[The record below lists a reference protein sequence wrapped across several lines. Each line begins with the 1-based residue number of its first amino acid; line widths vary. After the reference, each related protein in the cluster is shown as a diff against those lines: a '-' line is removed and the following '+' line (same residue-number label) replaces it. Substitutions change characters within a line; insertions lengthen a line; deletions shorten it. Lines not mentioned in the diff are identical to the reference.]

1 MKALELVLVLL
12 AATAAISVLAE
23 RLVVPAPVLLL
34 LGGTVLAFVP
44 QLPRPTLSPE
54 VVFLVAATAAISV
67 LAERL
72 VVPAPVLLLLG
83 GTVLAFVPQLPR
95 PVLSP
100 EVVFLVFIP
109 PLLYWSAFNT
119 SWRDFRRHLRSIS
132 LLSVGLVLVTM
143 AAVAAVA
150 HALVPGLPWPS
161 AFVLGAIVSPP
172 DAVAVAAVTRRL
184 GIDRGILTVLEGEGL
199 VNDATALIAYRMS
212 VAAVVAGGFSL
223 RTATV
228 EFAWAAVAGVGVG
241 VGVGMLI
248 VALRRR
254 LRVSSVASN
263 TISILTPF
271 AAYIPAEHFGASG
284 VLAVAAVGLYLGRQ
298 GPRVISPQT
307 RTQAVAMW
315 EMLTFLLEGLVFILV
330 GLELPVAV
338 AALREYAMGT
348 LAVAV
353 VAVSVAAVLVRML
366 WVIPGTYLVVG
377 TMRWFGR
384 PEPTPPL
391 RNVVFIGWAGLRGAD
406 SLVIALSL
414 PLTVASGAPFPGRDL
429 ILFLTFAIIF
439 VTLVAQGLSLK
450 AVIRVL
456 GLKPDPESAR
466 EMSAA
471 RARLAVV
478 GLETLDA
485 LAVEQP
491 GAEDAKKALRLKY
504 EHVAHRYQARLHNK
518 RIARDEE
525 RIESYRT
532 MRLKMLA
539 AERDALIVMRDRNE
553 IADDVLREIQHDL
566 DLEQVLLEQPGPSD
580 GGFDTAPEILRETRE

>member
-1 MKALELVLVLL
+1 VKALELVLVLL

-23 RLVVPAPVLLL
+23 RLLVPAPVLLL

-54 VVFLVAATAAISV
+54 VI
-67 LAERL
+67 
-72 VVPAPVLLLLG
+72 
-83 GTVLAFVPQLPR
+83 
-95 PVLSP
+95 
-100 EVVFLVFIP
+100 FLVFIP

-212 VAAVVAGGFSL
+212 VAAVVAGAFSL
-223 RTATV
+223 RMATV

-241 VGVGMLI
+241 VGVGMLV

-284 VLAVAAVGLYLGRQ
+284 VLAVAAIGLYLGRQ

-348 LAVAV
+348 LAVAAL
-353 VAVSVAAVLVRML
+353 AVSVAAVLVRMV
-366 WVIPGTYLVVG
+366 WVIPGTYLVRG
-377 TMRWFGR
+377 GMRMLGR
-384 PEPTPPL
+384 PERMPPL
-391 RNVVFIGWAGLRGAD
+391 RSVVFIGWAGLRGAD

-429 ILFLTFAIIF
+429 ILFLTFAVIF
-439 VTLVAQGLSLK
+439 VTLVVQGLSLK
-450 AVIRVL
+450 AVIRAL

-478 GLETLDA
+478 GLEALDA
-485 LAVEQP
+485 CAAEQP

-504 EHVAHRYQARLHNK
+504 EHVAHRYQARLVNK
-518 RIARDEE
+518 RITRDEE
-525 RIESYRT
+525 RIEAYRT
-532 MRLKMLA
+532 MRLKMLG
-539 AERDALIVMRDRNE
+539 AERDALIVMRDKNE
-553 IADDVLREIQHDL
+553 IADDVLREIQYDL

-580 GGFDTAPEILRETRE
+580 GGFESAPEILRETRE

>member
-23 RLVVPAPVLLL
+23 RLVVPAPVLLV
-34 LGGTVLAFVP
+34 LGGTILAFVP
-44 QLPRPTLSPE
+44 QLPRPALSPE
-54 VVFLVAATAAISV
+54 VVFLI
-67 LAERL
+67 
-72 VVPAPVLLLLG
+72 
-83 GTVLAFVPQLPR
+83 
-95 PVLSP
+95 
-100 EVVFLVFIP
+100 FIP
-109 PLLYWSAFNT
+109 PLLYWSAINT

-161 AFVLGAIVSPP
+161 AFVLGAIASPP

-199 VNDATALIAYRMS
+199 VNDATALVAYRMS
-212 VAAVVAGGFSL
+212 VAAVVAGAFSL

-228 EFAWAAVAGVGVG
+228 EFAWAALAGVGVG
-241 VGVGMLI
+241 IGVGMAI

-254 LRVSSVASN
+254 LGSSSVASN
-263 TISILTPF
+263 TVSLLTPF
-271 AAYIPAEHFGASG
+271 AAYIPAEHLGASG
-284 VLAVAAVGLYLGRQ
+284 VLAVAAVGVYLGRQ
-298 GPRVISPQT
+298 WPRVLSPQT

-338 AALREYAMGT
+338 TALHEYGIGT
-348 LAVAV
+348 LGAAV
-353 VAVSVAAVLVRML
+353 VAVSVAAVLVRMV
-366 WVIPGTYLVVG
+366 WVIPGTYLIAG
-377 TMRWFGR
+377 AMRLLGR
-384 PEPTPPL
+384 PEPTPPWQ
-391 RNVVFIGWAGLRGAD
+391 NVVFIGWAGLRGAD

-414 PLTVASGAPFPGRDL
+414 PLTVATGAPFPGRDL

-450 AVIRVL
+450 AVIRAL
-456 GLKPDPESAR
+456 GLKSDPESAR

-478 GLETLDA
+478 GLEALDA
-485 LAVEQP
+485 FPAGEP

-532 MRLKMLA
+532 MRLKMLG
-539 AERDALIVMRDRNE
+539 AERDALIVMRDKNE

-566 DLEQVLLEQPGPSD
+566 DLEQVLLEQPEPSD

>member
-23 RLVVPAPVLLL
+23 RLVVPAPVLLV

-44 QLPRPTLSPE
+44 ELPRPT
-54 VVFLVAATAAISV
+54 
-67 LAERL
+67 
-72 VVPAPVLLLLG
+72 
-83 GTVLAFVPQLPR
+83 
-95 PVLSP
+95 LSP

-143 AAVAAVA
+143 TAVAAVA

-184 GIDRGILTVLEGEGL
+184 GIDRGIMTVLEGEGL
-199 VNDATALIAYRMS
+199 VNDATALVAYRMS
-212 VAAVVAGGFSL
+212 VAAVVAGAFSL
-223 RTATV
+223 RTAMV
-228 EFAWAAVAGVGVG
+228 EFAWAAVAGVGIG

-248 VALRRR
+248 AALRRR

-263 TISILTPF
+263 TVSILTPF
-271 AAYIPAEHFGASG
+271 ATYIPAEHFGASG

-298 GPRVISPQT
+298 GPRVLSPQT
-307 RTQAVAMW
+307 RTQAIAMW
-315 EMLTFLLEGLVFILV
+315 EMLAFLLEGLVFILV
-330 GLELPVAV
+330 GLELPMAV
-338 AALREYAMGT
+338 AALHEYGIGTLAAAT
-348 LAVAV
+348 LAVA
-353 VAVSVAAVLVRML
+353 VAAVLVRMV
-366 WVIPGTYLVVG
+366 WVIPGTYLLGG
-377 TMRWFGR
+377 TMRLLGR
-384 PEPTPPL
+384 PEPVPPW

-406 SLVIALSL
+406 SLVVALSL
-414 PLTVASGAPFPGRDL
+414 PLTIATGAPFPGRDL

-450 AVIRVL
+450 AVIRAL

-485 LAVEQP
+485 LAAEQP

-504 EHVAHRYQARLHNK
+504 EHVAHRFQARLHNK

-525 RIESYRT
+525 RIEAYRT
-532 MRLKMLA
+532 MRLKMLG
-539 AERDALIVMRDRNE
+539 AERNALIVMRDSDE
-553 IADDVLREIQHDL
+553 ISDDILREIQHDL

-580 GGFDTAPEILRETRE
+580 GGFDSAPQILRETRG

>member
-1 MKALELVLVLL
+1 VKALELVLVLL

-23 RLVVPAPVLLL
+23 RLVVPSPVLLVL
-34 LGGTVLAFVP
+34 AGTILAFVP
-44 QLPRPTLSPE
+44 ELPRPK
-54 VVFLVAATAAISV
+54 
-67 LAERL
+67 
-72 VVPAPVLLLLG
+72 
-83 GTVLAFVPQLPR
+83 
-95 PVLSP
+95 LSP

-119 SWRDFRRHLRSIS
+119 SWRDFRWHLRSIS

-143 AAVAAVA
+143 TAVAVVA
-150 HALVPGLPWPS
+150 HALVPALPWPS

-184 GIDRGILTVLEGEGL
+184 GIHRAILTVLEGEGL
-199 VNDATALIAYRMS
+199 VNDATALVAYRMS
-212 VAAVVAGGFSL
+212 VAAVVAGVFSL
-223 RTATV
+223 RMATV

-241 VGVGMLI
+241 LGVGMAI

-254 LRVSSVASN
+254 LRISSVASN
-263 TISILTPF
+263 TVSILTPF

-284 VLAVAAVGLYLGRQ
+284 VLAVVAVGLYLGRQ
-298 GPRVISPQT
+298 GPRVLSPQT

-315 EMLTFLLEGLVFILV
+315 EMLAFLLEGLVFILV
-330 GLELPVAV
+330 GLELPMAV
-338 AALREYAMGT
+338 AALHEYRVGT
-348 LAVAV
+348 LAVAT
-353 VAVSVAAVLVRML
+353 VAVSVAAVLVRMV
-366 WVIPGTYLVVG
+366 WVVPGTYLIRG
-377 TMRWFGR
+377 FMGWFGR
-384 PEPTPPL
+384 PEPMPPL
-391 RNVVFIGWAGLRGAD
+391 RSVLFIGWAGLRGAD

-414 PLTVASGAPFPGRDL
+414 PLTVATGAPFPGRDL

-439 VTLVAQGLSLK
+439 VTLVVQGLSLK

-478 GLETLDA
+478 GLEALDA
-485 LAVEQP
+485 LPVGEP
-491 GAEDAKKALRLKY
+491 GAEDARKALRLKY
-504 EHVAHRYQARLHNK
+504 EHVAHRFEARLHNK

-525 RIESYRT
+525 RIEAYRT
-532 MRLKMLA
+532 MRLKMLG
-539 AERDALIVMRDRNE
+539 AEREALIVMRDKNE
-553 IADDVLREIQHDL
+553 ISDDVLREIQNDL

-580 GGFDTAPEILRETRE
+580 GGFESAPEILRETRG

>member
-1 MKALELVLVLL
+1 VLLVL
-12 AATAAISVLAE
+12 AGA
-23 RLVVPAPVLLL
+23 
-34 LGGTVLAFVP
+34 VLAFVP
-44 QLPRPTLSPE
+44 ELPRPT
-54 VVFLVAATAAISV
+54 
-67 LAERL
+67 
-72 VVPAPVLLLLG
+72 
-83 GTVLAFVPQLPR
+83 
-95 PVLSP
+95 LSP

-150 HALVPGLPWPS
+150 HALVPALPWPS

-184 GIDRGILTVLEGEGL
+184 GIDRGIMTVLEGEGL
-199 VNDATALIAYRMS
+199 VNDATALIAYRMA
-212 VAAVVAGGFSL
+212 VAAVVAGAFSL
-223 RTATV
+223 RMATV

-241 VGVGMLI
+241 LGVGMAI

-263 TISILTPF
+263 TVSLLTPF

-298 GPRVISPQT
+298 GPRVIPPQT

-330 GLELPVAV
+330 GLELPMAV
-338 AALREYAMGT
+338 AALHEYRVGT

-353 VAVSVAAVLVRML
+353 VAVSVAAVLVRMV
-366 WVIPGTYLVVG
+366 WVIPGTYLVRG
-377 TMRWFGR
+377 AMGLLGR
-384 PEPTPPL
+384 PEPMPPW
-391 RNVVFIGWAGLRGAD
+391 RSVVFIGWAGLRGAD

-414 PLTVASGAPFPGRDL
+414 PLAVATGAPFPGRDL
-429 ILFLTFAIIF
+429 IVFLTFAIIF

-450 AVIRVL
+450 AVIRAL

-485 LAVEQP
+485 LPVGEP
-491 GAEDAKKALRLKY
+491 GAEDARKALRLKY
-504 EHVAHRYQARLHNK
+504 EHVAHRFEARLHNK

-525 RIESYRT
+525 RIEAYRM
-532 MRLKMLA
+532 MRLKMLG
-539 AERDALIVMRDRNE
+539 AERAALIVMRDKNE
-553 IADDVLREIQHDL
+553 ISDDVLREIQNDL

-580 GGFDTAPEILRETRE
+580 GGFESAPEIQRDTRG

>member
-1 MKALELVLVLL
+1 VKALELVLVLL
-12 AATAAISVLAE
+12 AATAAISVIAE
-23 RLVVPAPVLLL
+23 RLVVPSPVLLV
-34 LGGTVLAFVP
+34 LGGTILAFVP
-44 QLPRPTLSPE
+44 QLPRPT
-54 VVFLVAATAAISV
+54 
-67 LAERL
+67 
-72 VVPAPVLLLLG
+72 
-83 GTVLAFVPQLPR
+83 
-95 PVLSP
+95 LSP

-119 SWRDFRRHLRSIS
+119 SWRDFRWHLRSIS

-150 HALVPGLPWPS
+150 HALVPALPWPS

-184 GIDRGILTVLEGEGL
+184 GIHRAILTVLEGEGL
-199 VNDATALIAYRMS
+199 VNDATALVAYRMS
-212 VAAVVAGGFSL
+212 VAAVVAGAFSL
-223 RTATV
+223 RMATV
-228 EFAWAAVAGVGVG
+228 EFAWAAIAGVGVG
-241 VGVGMLI
+241 VGVGMAI
-248 VALRRR
+248 VTLRRR

-263 TISILTPF
+263 TVSLLTPF

-284 VLAVAAVGLYLGRQ
+284 VLAVVAVGLYLGRQ
-298 GPRVISPQT
+298 GPRVLSPQT

-315 EMLTFLLEGLVFILV
+315 EMLAFLLEGLVFILV
-330 GLELPVAV
+330 GLELPMAV
-338 AALREYAMGT
+338 AALHEYGIHT
-348 LAVAV
+348 LAAAA
-353 VAVSVAAVLVRML
+353 VAVSVAAVLVRMV
-366 WVIPGTYLVVG
+366 WVVPGTYLVRG
-377 TMRWFGR
+377 AMRMLGR
-384 PEPTPPL
+384 PEPMPPL
-391 RNVVFIGWAGLRGAD
+391 RSVLFIGWAGLRGAD

-414 PLTVASGAPFPGRDL
+414 PLTVATGAPFPGRDL

-450 AVIRVL
+450 AVIRML

-478 GLETLDA
+478 GLEALDA
-485 LAVEQP
+485 FAAEQP

-504 EHVAHRYQARLHNK
+504 EHVAHRFQARLLNK

-525 RIESYRT
+525 RIEAYRA
-532 MRLKMLA
+532 MRLKMLG
-539 AERDALIVMRDRNE
+539 AERDALIVMRDKNE
-553 IADDVLREIQHDL
+553 ISDDVLREIQHDL

-580 GGFDTAPEILRETRE
+580 GGFDSAPEILRDTRE

>member
-23 RLVVPAPVLLL
+23 RLVVPAPVLLV

-44 QLPRPTLSPE
+44 ELPRP
-54 VVFLVAATAAISV
+54 A
-67 LAERL
+67 
-72 VVPAPVLLLLG
+72 
-83 GTVLAFVPQLPR
+83 
-95 PVLSP
+95 LSP

-143 AAVAAVA
+143 TAVAAVA

-184 GIDRGILTVLEGEGL
+184 GIDRGIMTVLEGEGL
-199 VNDATALIAYRMS
+199 VNDATALVAYRMS
-212 VAAVVAGGFSL
+212 VAAVVAGAFSL
-223 RTATV
+223 RTAMV
-228 EFAWAAVAGVGVG
+228 EFAWAAVAGVGIG

-248 VALRRR
+248 AALRRR

-263 TISILTPF
+263 TVSILTPF
-271 AAYIPAEHFGASG
+271 ATYIPAEHFGASG

-298 GPRVISPQT
+298 GPRVLSPQT
-307 RTQAVAMW
+307 RTQAIAMW
-315 EMLTFLLEGLVFILV
+315 EMLAFLLEGLVFILV
-330 GLELPVAV
+330 GLELPMAV
-338 AALREYAMGT
+338 AALHEYGIGTLAAAT
-348 LAVAV
+348 LAVA
-353 VAVSVAAVLVRML
+353 VAAVLVRMV
-366 WVIPGTYLVVG
+366 WVIPGTYLLGG
-377 TMRWFGR
+377 TMRLLGR
-384 PEPTPPL
+384 PEPVPPW

-406 SLVIALSL
+406 SLVVALSL
-414 PLTVASGAPFPGRDL
+414 PLTIATGAPFPGRDL

-450 AVIRVL
+450 AVIRAL

-485 LAVEQP
+485 FAAEQP

-504 EHVAHRYQARLHNK
+504 EHVAHRFQARLHNK

-525 RIESYRT
+525 RIEAYRT
-532 MRLKMLA
+532 MRLKMLG
-539 AERDALIVMRDRNE
+539 AERNALIVMRDSDE
-553 IADDVLREIQHDL
+553 ISDDILREIQHDL

-580 GGFDTAPEILRETRE
+580 GGFDTAPQILRETRG

>member
-1 MKALELVLVLL
+1 MWVFLNQPESGTPDLDRAGAPADTSGDVKALELVLVLL
-12 AATAAISVLAE
+12 AATAAISVIAE
-23 RLVVPAPVLLL
+23 RLVVPSPVLLVL
-34 LGGTVLAFVP
+34 AGTVLAFVP
-44 QLPRPTLSPE
+44 ELPRPT
-54 VVFLVAATAAISV
+54 
-67 LAERL
+67 
-72 VVPAPVLLLLG
+72 
-83 GTVLAFVPQLPR
+83 
-95 PVLSP
+95 LSP

-184 GIDRGILTVLEGEGL
+184 GIDRGIMTVLEGEGL
-199 VNDATALIAYRMS
+199 VNDATALIAYRMA
-212 VAAVVAGGFSL
+212 VAAVVAGAFSL
-223 RTATV
+223 RMATV

-241 VGVGMLI
+241 LGVGMAI

-263 TISILTPF
+263 TVSLLTPF

-298 GPRVISPQT
+298 GPRVIPPQT

-330 GLELPVAV
+330 GLELPMAV
-338 AALREYAMGT
+338 AALREYRVGT
-348 LAVAV
+348 LAAAV
-353 VAVSVAAVLVRML
+353 VAVSVAAVLVRMV
-366 WVIPGTYLVVG
+366 WVIPGTYLVRG
-377 TMRWFGR
+377 AMGLLGR
-384 PEPTPPL
+384 PEPMPPW
-391 RNVVFIGWAGLRGAD
+391 RSVVFIGWAGLRGAD

-414 PLTVASGAPFPGRDL
+414 PLAVATGAPFPGRDL
-429 ILFLTFAIIF
+429 IVFLTFAIIF

-450 AVIRVL
+450 AVIRAL

-485 LAVEQP
+485 LPVGEP
-491 GAEDAKKALRLKY
+491 GAEDARKALRLKY
-504 EHVAHRYQARLHNK
+504 EHVAHRFEARLHNK

-525 RIESYRT
+525 RIEAYRM
-532 MRLKMLA
+532 MRLKMLG
-539 AERDALIVMRDRNE
+539 AERAALIVMRDKNE
-553 IADDVLREIQHDL
+553 ISDDVLREIQNDL

-580 GGFDTAPEILRETRE
+580 GGFESAPEIQRDTRG

>member
-23 RLVVPAPVLLL
+23 RLVVPAPVLLV

-44 QLPRPTLSPE
+44 ELPRPT
-54 VVFLVAATAAISV
+54 
-67 LAERL
+67 
-72 VVPAPVLLLLG
+72 
-83 GTVLAFVPQLPR
+83 
-95 PVLSP
+95 LSP

-143 AAVAAVA
+143 TAVAAVA

-184 GIDRGILTVLEGEGL
+184 GIDRGIMTVLEGEGL
-199 VNDATALIAYRMS
+199 VNDATALVAYRMS
-212 VAAVVAGGFSL
+212 VAAVVAGAFSL
-223 RTATV
+223 RTAMV
-228 EFAWAAVAGVGVG
+228 EFAWAAVAGVGIG

-248 VALRRR
+248 AALRRR

-263 TISILTPF
+263 TVSILTPF
-271 AAYIPAEHFGASG
+271 ATYIPAEHFGASG

-298 GPRVISPQT
+298 GPRVLSPQT
-307 RTQAVAMW
+307 RTQAIAMW
-315 EMLTFLLEGLVFILV
+315 EMLAFLLEGLVFILV
-330 GLELPVAV
+330 GLELPMAV
-338 AALREYAMGT
+338 AALHEYGIGTLAAAT

-353 VAVSVAAVLVRML
+353 TAVLVRMV
-366 WVIPGTYLVVG
+366 WVIPGTYLLGG
-377 TMRWFGR
+377 TMRLLGR
-384 PEPTPPL
+384 PEPVPPW

-406 SLVIALSL
+406 SLVVALSL
-414 PLTVASGAPFPGRDL
+414 PLTIATGAPFPGRDL

-450 AVIRVL
+450 AVIRAL

-485 LAVEQP
+485 LAAEQP

-504 EHVAHRYQARLHNK
+504 EHVAHRFQARLHNK

-525 RIESYRT
+525 RIEAYRT
-532 MRLKMLA
+532 MRLKMLG
-539 AERDALIVMRDRNE
+539 AERNALIVMRDSDE
-553 IADDVLREIQHDL
+553 ISDDILREIQHDL

-580 GGFDTAPEILRETRE
+580 GGFDSAPQILRETRG

>member
-1 MKALELVLVLL
+1 VKALELVLVLL
-12 AATAAISVLAE
+12 AATAGISVIAE
-23 RLVVPAPVLLL
+23 RLVVPSPVLLVL
-34 LGGTVLAFVP
+34 AGTILAFVP
-44 QLPRPTLSPE
+44 ELPRPT
-54 VVFLVAATAAISV
+54 
-67 LAERL
+67 
-72 VVPAPVLLLLG
+72 
-83 GTVLAFVPQLPR
+83 
-95 PVLSP
+95 LSP

-150 HALVPGLPWPS
+150 HALVPALPWPS

-172 DAVAVAAVTRRL
+172 DAVAVTAVTRRL

-199 VNDATALIAYRMS
+199 VNDATALIAYRMA
-212 VAAVVAGGFSL
+212 VAAVVAGAFSL

-228 EFAWAAVAGVGVG
+228 EFAWAAIAGIGVGL
-241 VGVGMLI
+241 GVGMAI

-263 TISILTPF
+263 TVSLLTPF

-284 VLAVAAVGLYLGRQ
+284 VLAVVAVGLYLGRQ
-298 GPRVISPQT
+298 GPRVLSPQT

-330 GLELPVAV
+330 GLELPMAV
-338 AALREYAMGT
+338 AALHEYRVGT
-348 LAVAV
+348 LAAAT
-353 VAVSVAAVLVRML
+353 VAVSVAAVLVRMV
-366 WVIPGTYLVVG
+366 WVVPGTYLIRGVMG
-377 TMRWFGR
+377 FLGR
-384 PEPTPPL
+384 PEPLPPW

-414 PLTVASGAPFPGRDL
+414 PLTVATGAPFPGRDL

-450 AVIRVL
+450 AVIRAL

-478 GLETLDA
+478 GLEALDA
-485 LAVEQP
+485 LPVEQP
-491 GAEDAKKALRLKY
+491 GAEDARKALRLKY
-504 EHVAHRYQARLHNK
+504 EHVAHRFEARLHNK

-525 RIESYRT
+525 RIEAYRT
-532 MRLKMLA
+532 MRLKMLG
-539 AERDALIVMRDRNE
+539 AERDALIVMRDKNE
-553 IADDVLREIQHDL
+553 ISDDVLREIQHDL

-580 GGFDTAPEILRETRE
+580 GGFESAPEILRDTRG

>member
-12 AATAAISVLAE
+12 
-23 RLVVPAPVLLL
+23 
-34 LGGTVLAFVP
+34 
-44 QLPRPTLSPE
+44 
-54 VVFLVAATAAISV
+54 AATAAISV

-228 EFAWAAVAGVGVG
+228 EFAWAAIAGVGVG

-263 TISILTPF
+263 TVSILTPF

-414 PLTVASGAPFPGRDL
+414 PLTVSTGAPFPGRDL

-504 EHVAHRYQARLHNK
+504 EHVAHRYQARLINK

>member
-23 RLVVPAPVLLL
+23 RLVVPAPVLLV

-44 QLPRPTLSPE
+44 ELPRPT
-54 VVFLVAATAAISV
+54 
-67 LAERL
+67 
-72 VVPAPVLLLLG
+72 
-83 GTVLAFVPQLPR
+83 
-95 PVLSP
+95 LSP

-143 AAVAAVA
+143 TAVAAVA

-184 GIDRGILTVLEGEGL
+184 GIDRSILTVLEGEGL
-199 VNDATALIAYRMS
+199 VNDATALVAYRMS
-212 VAAVVAGGFSL
+212 VAAVVAGAFSL
-223 RTATV
+223 RTAMV
-228 EFAWAAVAGVGVG
+228 EFAWAAVAGVGIG

-248 VALRRR
+248 AALRRR

-263 TISILTPF
+263 TVSILTPF
-271 AAYIPAEHFGASG
+271 ATYIPAEHFGASG

-298 GPRVISPQT
+298 GPRVLSPQT
-307 RTQAVAMW
+307 RTQAIAMW
-315 EMLTFLLEGLVFILV
+315 EMLAFLLEGLVFILV
-330 GLELPVAV
+330 GLELPMAV
-338 AALREYAMGT
+338 AALHEYGIGTLAAAT
-348 LAVAV
+348 LAVA
-353 VAVSVAAVLVRML
+353 VAAVLVRMV
-366 WVIPGTYLVVG
+366 WVIPGTYLLGG
-377 TMRWFGR
+377 TMRLLGR
-384 PEPTPPL
+384 PEPVPPW

-406 SLVIALSL
+406 SLVVALSL
-414 PLTVASGAPFPGRDL
+414 PLTIATGAPFPGRDL

-485 LAVEQP
+485 FAAEQP

-504 EHVAHRYQARLHNK
+504 EHVAHRFQARLPTSAS
-518 RIARDEE
+518 RATRSGS
-525 RIESYRT
+525 RRT
-532 MRLKMLA
+532 GRC
-539 AERDALIVMRDRNE
+539 
-553 IADDVLREIQHDL
+553 
-566 DLEQVLLEQPGPSD
+566 G
-580 GGFDTAPEILRETRE
+580 